1 MRVAL
6 DEHEVPEALL
16 EAHLTRGEHREPV
29 RHRER
34 RSARVETD
42 EQVRRV
48 APRELPHCGAVA
60 THELEYNQ
68 RAIGGR
74 RNVSGTESR
83 QETRTQGARERV
95 YESAQ
100 ERLAAAAPF
109 NQLRRLRADMYLYSF
124 FRKVAR
130 WCLFD

>member
-6 DEHEVPEALL
+6 HEHEVPEALL

-34 RSARVETD
+34 RAARVEAD

-48 APRELPHCGAVA
+48 APRELAHCKAVA

-68 RAIGGR
+68 RPIGR
-74 RNVSGTESR
+74 RWNVSGTESR
-83 QETRTQGARERV
+83 EETRAQAARKSV
-95 YESAQ
+95 HESAQ

-109 NQLRRLRADMYLYSF
+109 NQLRRLRSEVYLNNGSF
-124 FRKVAR
+124 
-130 WCLFD
+130 LE